1 MKIGDYKL
9 HSIQAGLFKLDGGA
23 MFGVVPKPLWNKS
36 NPADESNR
44 IEMCTRVLLLES
56 DKRKILID
64 TGIGYKMSEKLN
76 KIFSVDYSEYT
87 IEKSLN
93 NLNIKREDITDVIL
107 THLHFD
113 HSGGSTFIDE
123 NNNLQI
129 TYPNATYYVQEK
141 QLDWALNPS
150 ERDKASFI
158 PENYEPLIREK
169 HLKIFDGEI
178 KFDDF
183 ISLIPVNGH
192 TRSMQIVKLS
202 DEKETLLYLADL
214 IPMASHIPL
223 PYIMGYDLMPIITL
237 EEKRKYLQEI
247 YENNYTVFF
256 EHDPYVECGKINFDG
271 KTFSLKEKFS
281 I

>member
-76 KIFSVDYSEYT
+76 KIFSVDYSEFT

-93 NLNIKREDITDVIL
+93 NLNFKREDITDVIL

-113 HSGGSTFIDE
+113 HSGGSTFFDE
-123 NNNLQI
+123 NKNLQI

-158 PENYEPLIREK
+158 PENYELLIRDK

>member
-1 MKIGDYKL
+1 MIIGDYKL

-36 NPADESNR
+36 NPADELNR
-44 IEMCTRVLLLES
+44 IEMCTRVLFLES

-113 HSGGSTFIDE
+113 HSGGSTYYDE
-123 NNNLQI
+123 NNDLQI

-158 PENYEPLIREK
+158 PENYEPLIKEK
-169 HLKIFDGEI
+169 QLKIFDGET

-202 DEKETLLYLADL
+202 DEKETLLYPADL